1 MHLNANLTTFNYGEK
16 VMKSSFIQGVSKLI
30 MQTSGYIVQ
39 WVESN
44 VNHYLTNGGQEGEGV
59 LFVY

>member
-1 MHLNANLTTFNYGEK
+1 
-16 VMKSSFIQGVSKLI
+16 MKISLIQGVSKLT

-44 VNHYLTNGGQEGEGV
+44 VNHNLTNGGQEGEVV
-59 LFVY
+59 LLVY

>member
-1 MHLNANLTTFNYGEK
+1 MHLNANLTTFNYGGK
-16 VMKSSFIQGVSKLI
+16 VMKSSLIQGVSKLI
-30 MQTSGYIVQ
+30 MHTSGYVQ

-44 VNHYLTNGGQEGEGV
+44 VNHNLTNGGQEGERV

>member
-1 MHLNANLTTFNYGEK
+1 
-16 VMKSSFIQGVSKLI
+16 MKSSLIQGVSKLI

-44 VNHYLTNGGQEGEGV
+44 VNHHLTNGGQEGEGV

>member
-1 MHLNANLTTFNYGEK
+1 MYLKVKLTTFNHGEK
-16 VMKSSFIQGVSKLI
+16 VMKSSFIQGVAKII

-39 WVESN
+39 WSESN
-44 VNHYLTNGGQEGEGV
+44 VNPHLANGGQEGEGV